1 MTAPDSPAPDVT
13 ATDPAI
19 LAAEAELA
27 RLRAEADAA
36 EAQLKAA
43 QARAALAAAEAAA
56 AKAKATGA
64 PAQPASSSSQAS
76 SEPLPAVPHEPAPTD
91 TGIPTAGET
100 AADATQGPARAP
112 SSPPATQ
119 EQTSPPTVSPT
130 QATPTEP
137 NQRTIPPTQA
147 GPLDQEDIEKVT
159 SGYTFEEATL
169 DLGALLNGDPVP
181 SAQIRIPLG
190 MMNRHGLVAGATGT
204 GKTRTLQGLAEQLAA
219 KGVPVFAADIKGDL
233 SGVATPGEPSE
244 KLLARTEAIGQDWK
258 PEASAT
264 EYFALGGI
272 GKGVPVRATVSGFG
286 PLLLSKVLGLNDT
299 QESSLGLVFHYAD
312 ANGLALVD
320 LSDLRAVLS
329 HLTSAEGKAELKELG
344 GLSAATAGVILRE
357 LITFADAGA
366 DVFFGEP
373 EFDVADFI
381 RTAPDGRG
389 IISLLEVPGVI
400 DKPALFSTFL
410 MYLLAELFEIL
421 PEVGDADKPK
431 LVFFFDEAHL
441 LFKDASKDFLAAIV
455 QTVRLI
461 RSKGVGVFFVTQT
474 PKDVP
479 SDVLAQLGSRV
490 QHALRAFTP
499 DDAKALRATVGTY
512 PKSGYDLERVLQ
524 ELGTGEAIV
533 TVMSEKGAPT
543 PVAWTRLRA
552 PQGLMSPTPDPA
564 IEAAVKASPLLAK
577 YGTAIDRESAREILT
592 AKMKA
597 ADDAAAAEDAAL
609 VKAKAD
615 AEYAKQKAA
624 IDKQQAAADKSS
636 AAAEKKAQQEYERLL
651 KKTAGTTR
659 TSRSTQKSPLDQILN
674 SKSTQTILGG
684 VIRGIFGTGRR

>member
-1 MTAPDSPAPDVT
+1 MSAPE
-13 ATDPAI
+13 TDPAVA
-19 LAAEAELA
+19 AAEAELA

-56 AKAKATGA
+56 AQAKAGA
-64 PAQPASSSSQAS
+64 AVAGRDDAQPAEPESDVAPAGAAVAESSQDVP
-76 SEPLPAVPHEPAPTD
+76 EPEPEPA
-91 TGIPTAGET
+91 AEV
-100 AADATQGPARAP
+100 PA
-112 SSPPATQ
+112 SPPSTDDG
-119 EQTSPPTVSPT
+119 
-130 QATPTEP
+130 
-137 NQRTIPPTQA
+137 
-147 GPLDQEDIEKVT
+147 GPLDDDEIAAIVK
-159 SGYTFEEATL
+159 GYTFQADTL
-169 DLGALLNGDPVP
+169 DVGALLNGEPVAD
-181 SAQIRIPLG
+181 AQVRIPLA

-233 SGVATPGEPSE
+233 SGMATPGESNE
-244 KLLARTEAIGQDWK
+244 KLLARTQAIGQDWQ
-258 PEASAT
+258 PEASAV
-264 EYFALGGI
+264 EYFALGGV

-286 PLLLSKVLGLNDT
+286 PLLLSKVLGLNAT

-329 HLTSAEGKAELKELG
+329 YLTSDDGKAELKNLG
-344 GLSAATAGVILRE
+344 GLSSATAGVILRE
-357 LITFADAGA
+357 LITFADDGA

-373 EFDVADFI
+373 EFDVQDFL
-381 RTAPDGRG
+381 RTDTTGRG

-441 LFKDASKDFLAAIV
+441 LFTDASKDFLAAIT

-552 PQGLMSPTPDPA
+552 PQGLMSPTPDPD
-564 IEAAVKASPLLAK
+564 IERAVKASPLLAK

-592 AKMKA
+592 AKMN
-597 ADDAAAAEDAAL
+597 AAAEAEQAEQAAIA
-609 VKAKAD
+609 KAKAD
-615 AEYAKQKAA
+615 AEYAKQRAA
-624 IDKQQAAADKSS
+624 IEKQ
-636 AAAEKKAQQEYERLL
+636 AEKEARERQKEYDRLMKASG
-651 KKTAGTTR
+651 GTSRTR
-659 TSRSTQKSPLDQILN
+659 TRSQSTSTTGKNPIEQVLN
-674 SKSTQTILGG
+674 SKTTQTILNG
-684 VIRGIFGTGRR
+684 VIRGMFGTGRR

>member
-1 MTAPDSPAPDVT
+1 MTAADD
-13 ATDPAI
+13 
-19 LAAEAELA
+19 AELA
-27 RLRAEADAA
+27 RLQAEAEAA
-36 EAQLKAA
+36 EAALKLA
-43 QARAALAAAEAAA
+43 QAKAALAAARASAAQTEGADASAADAATPTDAAAAAPGEAAA
-56 AKAKATGA
+56 PAEASADPA
-64 PAQPASSSSQAS
+64 PA
-76 SEPLPAVPHEPAPTD
+76 EPAP
-91 TGIPTAGET
+91 
-100 AADATQGPARAP
+100 AAPAPVEA
-112 SSPPATQ
+112 S
-119 EQTSPPTVSPT
+119 
-130 QATPTEP
+130 
-137 NQRTIPPTQA
+137 
-147 GPLDQEDIEKVT
+147 GPLDADEIAAITK
-159 SGYTFEEATL
+159 GYTFTGETL
-169 DLGALLNGDPVP
+169 DLGALMNGDPVP
-181 SAQIRIPLG
+181 TAQIRIPLG

-219 KGVPVFAADIKGDL
+219 KGVPVFAADMKGDL
-233 SGVATPGEPSE
+233 SGVATPGEPND
-244 KLLARTEAIGQDWK
+244 KLLARTKAIGQEWK
-258 PEASAT
+258 PEASVT

-286 PLLLSKVLGLNDT
+286 PLLLSKVLGLNPT

-312 ANGLALVD
+312 ENGLALVD

-329 HLTSAEGKAELKELG
+329 YLTSDEGKGELKELG
-344 GLSAATAGVILRE
+344 GLSSATAGVILRE
-357 LITFADAGA
+357 LITFADDGA

-373 EFDVADFI
+373 EFDVHDFL

-389 IISLLEVPGVI
+389 VISLLEVPGVA

-410 MYLLAELFEIL
+410 MYLLAELYELL
-421 PEVGDADKPK
+421 PEVGDLDKPK

-441 LFKDASKDFLAAIV
+441 LFKDASKDFLSSIT

-479 SDVLAQLGSRV
+479 SDVLGQLGSRV

-552 PQGLMSPTPDPA
+552 PQGLMSPTPDPD
-564 IEAAVKASPLLAK
+564 IERAVKASPLLAK

-592 AKMKA
+592 AKMNA
-597 ADDAAAAEDAAL
+597 AAEADAAAQAAAEQ
-609 VKAKAD
+609 AKAQAD
-615 AEYAKQKAA
+615 ADKELA
-624 IDKQQAAADKSS
+624 KQQAAAAKAE
-636 AAAEKKAQQEYERLL
+636 AAAEKERQREYDRIM
-651 KKTAGTTR
+651 KSTGGTTR
-659 TSRSTQKSPLDQILN
+659 TSRKKETSPLEQVLN
-674 SKSTQTILGG
+674 SKSTQTILNS

>member
-1 MTAPDSPAPDVT
+1 MSAPDT
-13 ATDPAI
+13 TDPAVA
-19 LAAEAELA
+19 AAEAELA
-27 RLRAEADAA
+27 RLRAESEAA

-43 QARAALAAAEAAA
+43 QARAALATAEADAA
-56 AKAKATGA
+56 RARIDAGA
-64 PAQPASSSSQAS
+64 PVAEPDPPVAEPVEASPGAGRAAISG
-76 SEPLPAVPHEPAPTD
+76 SE
-91 TGIPTAGET
+91 G
-100 AADATQGPARAP
+100 
-112 SSPPATQ
+112 
-119 EQTSPPTVSPT
+119 
-130 QATPTEP
+130 
-137 NQRTIPPTQA
+137 A
-147 GPLDQEDIEKVT
+147 GPLTAAQVQAVVA
-159 SGYTFEEATL
+159 GYTFATPTL
-169 DLGALLNGDPVP
+169 DLGALMNGTAVAD
-181 SAQIRIPLG
+181 AQIRIPLA

-233 SGVATPGEPSE
+233 SGVATPGESSE
-244 KLLARTEAIGQDWK
+244 KLLERTRAIGQDWK
-258 PEASAT
+258 PAASVT
-264 EYFALGGI
+264 EYYALGGI
-272 GKGVPVRATVSGFG
+272 GKGVPVRATVSAFG
-286 PLLLSKVLGLNDT
+286 PLLLSKVLGLNET

-312 ANGLALVD
+312 RHGLALVD

-329 HLTSAEGKAELKELG
+329 YLTSDEGKAELKDLG
-344 GLSAATAGVILRE
+344 GLSTATAGVILRE
-357 LITFADAGA
+357 LITFADGGA

-373 EFDVADFI
+373 EFDVREFLRA
-381 RTAPDGRG
+381 APDGAG
-389 IISLLEVPGVI
+389 IISLLEVPGVA

-421 PEVGDADKPK
+421 PEVGDVDKPK

-441 LFKDASKDFLAAIV
+441 LFTGASKDFTAAIV

-512 PKSGYDLERVLQ
+512 PRSGYDLERVLQ

-552 PQGLMSPTPDPA
+552 PQGLMTPTPDAA
-564 IEAAVKASPLLAK
+564 IDAAVTASPLLAT

-592 AKMKA
+592 ARMNA
-597 ADDAAAAEDAAL
+597 ADAAAAAEEAAL
-609 VKAKAD
+609 AKAKAD
-615 AEYAKQKAA
+615 AEFAKQQAA
-624 IDKQQAAADKSS
+624 IDKAAAAADR
-636 AAAEKKAQQEYERLL
+636 KAQAEYDRLL
-651 KKTAGTTR
+651 KKTSGTSRTTR
-659 TSRSTQKSPLDQILN
+659 SSQKSPLEQILG
-674 SKSTQTILGG
+674 SKSTQTILNG
-684 VIRGIFGTGRR
+684 VIRGMFGTGRR

>member
-1 MTAPDSPAPDVT
+1 MTAPDD
-13 ATDPAI
+13 
-19 LAAEAELA
+19 AELA
-27 RLRAEADAA
+27 RLQAEAEAA
-36 EAQLKAA
+36 EAALRLA
-43 QARAALAAAEAAA
+43 QAKAALAAARAARA
-56 AKAKATGA
+56 ADDDAAPSA
-64 PAQPASSSSQAS
+64 PAGTTPP
-76 SEPLPAVPHEPAPTD
+76 EGGT
-91 TGIPTAGET
+91 ET
-100 AADATQGPARAP
+100 AADAEA
-112 SSPPATQ
+112 S
-119 EQTSPPTVSPT
+119 
-130 QATPTEP
+130 
-137 NQRTIPPTQA
+137 
-147 GPLDQEDIEKVT
+147 GPLDASEIAAVVK
-159 SGYTFEEATL
+159 GYTFEAATL
-169 DLGALLNGDPVP
+169 DLGALMNTEPVP
-181 SAQIRIPLG
+181 SAQIRIPLA

-244 KLLARTEAIGQDWK
+244 KLLARTRAIGQEWNA
-258 PEASAT
+258 EASAT

-286 PLLLSKVLGLNDT
+286 PLLLSKVLGLNET

-329 HLTSAEGKAELKELG
+329 YLTSDAGKPELKELG
-344 GLSAATAGVILRE
+344 GLSSATVGVILRE
-357 LITFADAGA
+357 LITFADDGA
-366 DVFFGEP
+366 DVFFGAP
-373 EFDVADFI
+373 EFDVRDFL
-381 RTAPDGRG
+381 RTAADGRG
-389 IISLLEVPGVI
+389 IVSLLEVPGVA

-421 PEVGDADKPK
+421 PEVGDLDKPK

-441 LFKDASKDFLAAIV
+441 LFKDASKDFLSAIT

-552 PQGLMSPTPDPA
+552 PQGLMSPTPDPD
-564 IEAAVKASPLLAK
+564 IERAVHASPLLAK
-577 YGTAIDRESAREILT
+577 YGTAIDPESAREILT
-592 AKMKA
+592 ARLN
-597 ADDAAAAEDAAL
+597 AAAEAEAAAQA
-609 VKAKAD
+609 VAAKAKAD
-615 AEYAKQKAA
+615 AEYAKQQAA
-624 IDKQQAAADKSS
+624 IAKADAAAAKERQREYDRLM
-636 AAAEKKAQQEYERLL
+636 KAS
-651 KKTAGTTR
+651 AGTSKSRTTR
-659 TSRSTQKSPLDQILN
+659 KADASPIEQILN
-674 SKSTQTILGG
+674 AKSTQTILSS
-684 VIRGIFGTGRR
+684 VIRGVFGTGRR